1 MPIFLDFFEDLGSEM
16 MSQINTLVDVS
27 GLVLTILDTHLVD
40 HHFHMLLSFVPS
52 SKKWKGLIIFTQNN
66 RRQKCEY

>member
-52 SKKWKGLIIFTQNN
+52 SKKWKSLIIFYSKYQET
-66 RRQKCEY
+66 KM